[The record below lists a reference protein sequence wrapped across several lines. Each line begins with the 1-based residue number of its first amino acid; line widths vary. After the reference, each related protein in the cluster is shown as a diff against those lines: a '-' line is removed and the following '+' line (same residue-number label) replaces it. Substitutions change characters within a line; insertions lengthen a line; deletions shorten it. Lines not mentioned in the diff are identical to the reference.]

1 MRESFRLN
9 KYLSESGVC
18 SRREADRLIEEGRVM
33 VDGEVA
39 VMGMKISSGQEVMVD
54 GKVITPEEKM
64 IVLAVNKPRGIVC
77 TEANGGDVRSDSGQT
92 CRYTLP
98 RTGKTG
104 IRNPCGM
111 YT

>member
-1 MRESFRLN
+1 MNSQIERQFQERSMRESFRLN

-18 SRREADRLIEEGRVM
+18 SRREADRLIEEREGRVM

-64 IVLAVNKPRGIVC
+64 IVLAVNKRRGIVC
-77 TEANGGDVRSDSGQT
+77 TEEKA
-92 CRYTLP
+92 
-98 RTGKTG
+98 
-104 IRNPCGM
+104 
-111 YT
+111 